1 MASRIKTREITIVEE
16 KGTFS
21 TLFKRLYGETDEY
34 SFDGLATL
42 RRLLSN
48 EKARLVHLIKTRAPV
63 SMYHLAKLAGRDCKA
78 VNEDVKMLERFGVID
93 LVEEKSGKRT
103 RLKPVLVTDLLKIT
117 IRL

>member
-1 MASRIKTREITIVEE
+1 MAQRIKTREITILEE

-21 TLFKRLYGETDEY
+21 TLFKRLYGEADEY
-34 SFDGLATL
+34 SFDGLAAL

-48 EKARLVHLIKTRAPV
+48 EKARLLHLIKTKSPP
-63 SMYHLAKLAGRDCKA
+63 SLYSLAKLAGRDFKA
-78 VNEDVKMLERFGVID
+78 VTEDVKTLERFGLID

-103 RLKPVLVTDLLKIT
+103 RLKPVLVTDLLRIN